1 MIVIGAP
8 LYNFSL
14 PSQLKA
20 WIDRIAQLG
29 RTFMYTDKGAVGLAT
44 SKTVIVASGHGGV
57 YSTSEA
63 ARAMEPKKSYLQ
75 TVFGV
80 LGSTDVRFVRA
91 EGLAM
96 GEAKKGETLT
106 AAELEILALPVAPA
120 NQPEIAL
127 AACGLRYTH
136 AARCWRTNAAYLSAQ
151 PCKKLFAGLSYI
163 AGTVKQAL
171 FGMSKGLGLAQRGH
185 IQIGQDVA
193 PMLLRQRR
201 ANRSDLSAC
210 DTGGLAAP
218 NAWALGS

>member
-44 SKTVIVASGHGGV
+44 SKTVIVASARGGM

-63 ARAMEPKKSYLQ
+63 ARAMKHHESYLQ

-80 LGSTDVRFVRA
+80 LGITEVRFVRA

-96 GEAKKGETLT
+96 GEPKKGETLT
-106 AAELEILALPVAPA
+106 AAELEILALPVASA

-127 AACGLRYTH
+127 AACGLRYTP

-151 PCKKLFAGLSYI
+151 PCKNFL
-163 AGTVKQAL
+163 
-171 FGMSKGLGLAQRGH
+171 LASA
-185 IQIGQDVA
+185 VSPA
-193 PMLLRQRR
+193 PS
-201 ANRSDLSAC
+201 NRPS
-210 DTGGLAAP
+210 LA
-218 NAWALGS
+218 